1 MDLEPTV
8 ILADTELDLNKL
20 IFQGVDTT
28 QCPLFSLNETA
39 SFFFA
44 KKKLWLANHDR
55 DKHLV
60 FDGKMITGGRE
71 NNMRFYNLSEIEKI
85 AHGLAANQ
93 YIPGERLRIT
103 LQLLRWQG
111 RLWMLL

>member
-1 MDLEPTV
+1 
-8 ILADTELDLNKL
+8 
-20 IFQGVDTT
+20 
-28 QCPLFSLNETA
+28 
-39 SFFFA
+39 
-44 KKKLWLANHDR
+44 
-55 DKHLV
+55 
-60 FDGKMITGGRE
+60 MITGGRE